1 MVKFTTASRV
11 YKHVPQWYTSNRNLS
26 LLVAQLLT
34 CVHGGHETLSLCR
47 RKMLE
52 NHGNRTYLRAQEGNE
67 VSLLNFRQH
76 RLRPRVGT

>member
-1 MVKFTTASRV
+1 MLIILLPAEFTS
-11 YKHVPQWYTSNRNLS
+11 TSYSGTTPNINLS

-76 RLRPRVGT
+76 RLRSRVGT

>member
-52 NHGNRTYLRAQEGNE
+52 NQGTECICGVRK
-67 VSLLNFRQH
+67 VMKSLCSNSDNT
-76 RLRPRVGT
+76 G